1 MLTVLHRG
9 GGRNL
14 LTALALAIGVIGL
27 LMLLLAFAGF
37 DVDRSMTALGRGA
50 AGSPGVFASYTLV
63 RATPLILT
71 GLAVALAFRGGVLN
85 IGADGQLLA
94 GAAAACVVSLTLGAS
109 WGALALPLALAAAA
123 AAGLVTAA
131 LPAWLR
137 LRFGVLEVISTI
149 MMNFLSLYAIGYLVR
164 GPLQEP
170 TRIYPQS
177 ASIDVAARLPLLASG
192 TRLHG
197 GFVLAVI
204 VAVGLWWFM
213 RSTAGGFRIR
223 VTGANPHAAAIAGGV
238 NTRRNTTLVFLV
250 SGALAGC
257 AGGVEL
263 TGVTYALYENLS
275 PGYGFT
281 AIAVALLAGLNPL
294 GVVFSGIFLGGLAA
308 GAAAMQREAGVP
320 SVLVSVIEA
329 LIILGIV
336 AVRALTMR
344 RGRRRLRAT

>member
-1 MLTVLHRG
+1 MSVLAAS
-9 GGRNL
+9 L
-14 LTALALAIGVIGL
+14 LAAAMVGL
-27 LMLLLAFAGF
+27 LMLLLAVGGF
-37 DVDRSMTALGRGA
+37 DVSQSMSAFGRGA
-50 AGSPGVFASYTLV
+50 AGSPNVFASYTLV
-63 RATPLILT
+63 RSTPLILT
-71 GLAVALAFRGGVLN
+71 GLAIALAFRGGVLN

-94 GAAAACVVSLTLGAS
+94 GAAAACAVALALGGT
-109 WGALALPLALAAAA
+109 WGALAIPVVLLASA

-177 ASIDVAARLPLLASG
+177 STIDVAVRLPFLAPG
-192 TRLHG
+192 TRLHI
-197 GFVLAVI
+197 GFGIALLA
-204 VAVGLWWFM
+204 AVGLWWFM
-213 RSTAGGFRIR
+213 RSTAGGFRVR
-223 VTGANPHAAAIAGGV
+223 VTGANPNAAAVAGGV
-238 NTRRNTTLVFLV
+238 NTGRGTTWVFLA

-294 GVVFSGIFLGGLAA
+294 GVIFSGIFLGALAA
-308 GAAAMQREAGVP
+308 GASAMQREAGVP

-329 LIILGIV
+329 LIILGIIAGRAV
-336 AVRALTMR
+336 AARPARVRVDAAR
-344 RGRRRLRAT
+344 